1 MLGEFIEASI
11 NFTNAD
17 VWKMYGVILVVSMVI
32 CIGMYRSA
40 LKDD

>member
-1 MLGEFIEASI
+1 MLGEFIEHSI

-17 VWKMYGVILVVSMVI
+17 VWKMYGVILVVSLAI
-32 CIGMYRSA
+32 CVGMYKAA

>member
-1 MLGEFIEASI
+1 MLGEFIEHSI

-17 VWKMYGVILVVSMVI
+17 VWKMYGVLTIVFFGIVVMMFKAS
-32 CIGMYRSA
+32 

>member
-1 MLGEFIEASI
+1 MLGEFIEHSI

-17 VWKMYGVILVVSMVI
+17 VWKMYGVLTVVFFAMAVMMFRGS
-32 CIGMYRSA
+32 